1 MDLSLNN
8 KKTYAEQT
16 NPVSQKN
23 LKSGT
28 SYFMQLAI
36 IYMQIIDSYPQNKT
50 SEWIKKTT
58 AG

>member
-50 SEWIKKTT
+50 SE
-58 AG
+58 